1 MLTCL
6 RYFEH
11 VECESPYDYRRL
23 LENATVWI
31 CADIKTHYTLGNTT
45 VTRNEGGSS
54 VKVSLGEDNKEK
66 LEIFVSANKQMRDC
80 ALIVDLPKQL
90 VAALKLEP
98 ADLPDLSSL
107 LSVPRASLKVLQV
120 KMGFTSGNTEDENE
134 EHLVA
139 DLVNDNSRSR
149 RGSSSDDSG
158 DDSSMTFRS
167 GVSSETSTSQVHLQN
182 HQNSQFDESPRDRPF
197 TPHLT
202 AAGLYSSINRDQN
215 RTRIQ
220 RFAQNADLISSSRG
234 EIFQFGAGGGIF
246 HMSALREALDA
257 NEPASVSTPVHIGFS
272 PHRRPNPIRN
282 RNEEEKGRDTEVGF
296 LGEQF
301 VRSQTVWLA
310 RSGRMGS

>member
-1 MLTCL
+1 
-6 RYFEH
+6 
-11 VECESPYDYRRL
+11 
-23 LENATVWI
+23 
-31 CADIKTHYTLGNTT
+31 
-45 VTRNEGGSS
+45 
-54 VKVSLGEDNKEK
+54 
-66 LEIFVSANKQMRDC
+66 
-80 ALIVDLPKQL
+80 
-90 VAALKLEP
+90 
-98 ADLPDLSSL
+98 
-107 LSVPRASLKVLQV
+107 
-120 KMGFTSGNTEDENE
+120 
-134 EHLVA
+134 
-139 DLVNDNSRSR
+139 
-149 RGSSSDDSG
+149 
-158 DDSSMTFRS
+158 
-167 GVSSETSTSQVHLQN
+167 
-182 HQNSQFDESPRDRPF
+182 NSQFDESPRDRPF

-301 VRSQTVWLA
+301 LPGFTGEDNWTSSLRSRAGFSTVRNGASDFTYEDTQGVLTRHFLRMQHPYPKPEWLSTVCNDGNVPLYRLEVKSTTSQDPT
-310 RSGRMGS
+310 